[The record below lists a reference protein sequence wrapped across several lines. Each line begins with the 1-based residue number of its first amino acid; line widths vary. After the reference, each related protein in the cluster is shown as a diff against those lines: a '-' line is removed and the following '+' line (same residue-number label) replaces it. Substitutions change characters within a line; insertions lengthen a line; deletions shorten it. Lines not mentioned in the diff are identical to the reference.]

1 MQPESKNLI
10 WGMITGMLIG
20 AGTALIL
27 APMSGSETR
36 QRIKE
41 RSAEAKEK
49 AQTAV
54 SKGREM
60 MSERRAKAEEAIH
73 RAKEAAEE
81 KRSELQ
87 SKVKA
92 ES

>member
-1 MQPESKNLI
+1 MQPESKNLV
-10 WGMITGMLIG
+10 WGMISGMLVG
-20 AGTALIL
+20 AGTALLL
-27 APMSGSETR
+27 APMSGQETR

-49 AQTAV
+49 AHTAV

-73 RAKEAAEE
+73 HAKEAAEQ

-87 SKVKA
+87 SKV
-92 ES
+92 ESES